1 MTTSSD
7 TATSFFSEMLDSL
20 SERVAR
26 FRADDHVIVYCN
38 EAWAAAHGEPA
49 SQLIGRCLD
58 ELLGPAER
66 EGLAIALRRLDPEH
80 PILLDPEPRPA
91 PETPGRW
98 IEWVDH
104 LLSGPDG
111 DEILA
116 VGRDVTDRVET
127 ANRLENSEAQF
138 RALADHSPDVVLH
151 LSFEPFPHF
160 AYVSPSF
167 GAVTSIS
174 ADELRADPL
183 ALAGVLEPATF
194 QMLTD
199 ALSGHPLPERFDAK
213 VRRADGTIAVF
224 ELRTTTVPGGLQA
237 ICRDVSEIREMQSKL
252 ADLALRD
259 ELTGLANRRLVTE
272 MLDGALRGRQRSSET
287 LGVAFLDVDG
297 LKVVNDTYG
306 HAAGD
311 TVLRETARRLEAAV
325 RTGDLVARVGGDE
338 FVIVY
343 RTDEPTPA
351 RLIERLT
358 DVLDVPIDLGSGRT
372 VHTGASIGIAD
383 TSSDA
388 TDAATLLGAADA
400 AMYEVKKARKASRVN
415 QPLP

>member
-1 MTTSSD
+1 VTTSTD
-7 TATSFFSEMLDSL
+7 IATSFFSEMLDSL

-38 EAWAAAHGEPA
+38 EAWAAAHAEPA
-49 SQLIGRCLD
+49 SELIGRSLD

-66 EGLAIALRRLDPEH
+66 EGLAIALRRLSREH
-80 PILLDPEPRPA
+80 SILLDPEPRPA
-91 PETPGRW
+91 PDTPGRW

-116 VGRDVTDRVET
+116 VGRDVTERVET
-127 ANRLENSEAQF
+127 AKQLECSEAQF

-151 LSFEPFPHF
+151 LSFDPFPHF
-160 AYVSPSF
+160 DYVSPSF

-194 QMLTD
+194 EMLAD

-213 VRRADGTIAVF
+213 LRRPDGTIAVF
-224 ELRTTTVPGGLQA
+224 ELRTTAVPGGLQA
-237 ICRDVSEIREMQSKL
+237 ICRDVSEIREMQAKL

-272 MLDGALRGRQRSSET
+272 VLDGALRGKQRSRET
-287 LGVAFLDVDG
+287 LGVAFIDVDG

-311 TVLRETARRLEAAV
+311 AVLRETARRLEAAV
-325 RTGDLVARVGGDE
+325 RAGDLVARVGGDE

-343 RTDEPTPA
+343 RTDEPSPA
-351 RLIERLT
+351 RLLDRLT
-358 DVLDVPIDLGSGRT
+358 EALEAPIELGNGRT
-372 VHTGASIGIAD
+372 VHSGASIGIAD
-383 TSSDA
+383 TSHDT

-400 AMYEVKKARKASRVN
+400 AMYEVKKSRKASRVH
-415 QPLP
+415 PALG